1 MDSSPLSPDALL
13 SQVMSEKDSYLE
25 KNIAVNS
32 QTLRY
37 TVARRIIALMRQHKE
52 LVIRWHV
59 GGVWETVTLM
69 GKVEWLVSELVGVK
83 TSFSS
88 YQYWAPLSPNSIKK
102 VPDITL
108 FYSGREWRLSPDNFY
123 LSLAVLAKRMDIIE
137 ELVTSNDK

>member
-32 QTLRY
+32 QALRY

-59 GGVWETVTLM
+59 GGV
-69 GKVEWLVSELVGVK
+69 
-83 TSFSS
+83 
-88 YQYWAPLSPNSIKK
+88 
-102 VPDITL
+102 
-108 FYSGREWRLSPDNFY
+108 
-123 LSLAVLAKRMDIIE
+123 
-137 ELVTSNDK
+137 